1 MIGAGAVHSAGH
13 TGAGVRV
20 AVIDSGIDP
29 THPDLEGI
37 YAGGWDFVNDDD
49 DPYDDFGRGTQVAG
63 ILAAAVNGSGV
74 TGVAPDVSLYALK
87 VLDHDGAGFF
97 SDIIAALEWAVA
109 NGIQITNNSY
119 ASATDPGSLVR
130 QAFDNAYAAG
140 VLNVAAAGND
150 GTCAGTAD
158 TVGFPARFASV
169 IAVAATDAADRRAC
183 FSATGPDVEL
193 AAPGVDIN
201 SSLPWGTYD
210 YDSGTSM
217 ASPHV
222 AGTAALVI
230 GAGVVG
236 PQNIRDLLDQT
247 ALDLGDP
254 GRDPEYG
261 YGRIDAA
268 AAVAAAAQLPADS
281 LPTVALTSPVRGA
294 VVSGMVSFSAAASD
308 DFGILQVR
316 FMVDGSTV
324 AIDTDGSHGWAV
336 IWDTATAPDGP
347 HAVTAEATDTGGQT
361 TQDTL
366 PIEITNPALSIH
378 VSDLDG
384 RSQALDG
391 RRWRASVTVRIHDAD
406 HAPVPGVAVMGSWD
420 VGAGQQ
426 VSCLTNARGRCRL
439 GSCRIRK
446 PTTATFTVVDV
457 ALAGYQ
463 YLPAKNY
470 DRDSDSNGHCITL
483 TNKRTGR

>member
-1 MIGAGAVHSAGH
+1 VIGAGAVHSAGH

-169 IAVAATDAADRRAC
+169 IAVTATDAADRRAC

-336 IWDTATAPDGP
+336 IWDTATPP
-347 HAVTAEATDTGGQT
+347 
-361 TQDTL
+361 
-366 PIEITNPALSIH
+366 
-378 VSDLDG
+378 
-384 RSQALDG
+384 
-391 RRWRASVTVRIHDAD
+391 TVRT
-406 HAPVPGVAVMGSWD
+406 P
-420 VGAGQQ
+420 
-426 VSCLTNARGRCRL
+426 
-439 GSCRIRK
+439 
-446 PTTATFTVVDV
+446 
-457 ALAGYQ
+457 
-463 YLPAKNY
+463 
-470 DRDSDSNGHCITL
+470 
-483 TNKRTGR
+483 